1 MDITLSAARA
11 EASRRNG
18 AKSRGPKTPEGKARS
33 AKNALRHG
41 LGAEQF
47 VLLHD
52 EDAAAFEAMADA
64 LADDLA
70 PVGALQC
77 LLARRLVVAAWRL
90 ERADRIE
97 RELFA
102 LRAERDERGLGRLGL
117 ALVRDGNGSRS
128 FDTLLRYRGSAMAEL
143 WRALRALKA
152 LQAEA
157 PDEACARREDAPAPP
172 APPQDAPPIE
182 PEAREN
188 PGEIEPAPADEPPC
202 SLTVYPAPPGE
213 VPSTHACVPASEVT
227 QTCATMRH
235 LCATSAPPSAGP
247 LEPAREHA
255 IDDIGGG
262 LEGQDLKPRWSAAAT
277 KGHMNGGR

>member
-102 LRAERDERGLGRLGL
+102 LRAERDERDERDERGLGRLGL

-157 PDEACARREDAPAPP
+157 PDEREARGRARPAGAATGRATDRTRSARESWRNRACAGRRTPVLLD
-172 APPQDAPPIE
+172 
-182 PEAREN
+182 
-188 PGEIEPAPADEPPC
+188 GLPC
-202 SLTVYPAPPGE
+202 
-213 VPSTHACVPASEVT
+213 
-227 QTCATMRH
+227 
-235 LCATSAPPSAGP
+235 
-247 LEPAREHA
+247 PARRSPLHPCLRP
-255 IDDIGGG
+255 GV
-262 LEGQDLKPRWSAAAT
+262 
-277 KGHMNGGR
+277 

>member
-1 MDITLSAARA
+1 MDICLSAARA

-33 AKNALRHG
+33 AKNALKHG
-41 LGAEQF
+41 LRAEKF

-52 EDAAAFEAMADA
+52 EDADQFEAMAEA

-70 PVGALQC
+70 PVGALQA

-102 LRAERDERGLGRLGL
+102 LQAERSERGWGRLGL
-117 ALVRDGNGSRS
+117 ALVRDGNGPGA
-128 FDTLLRYRGSAMAEL
+128 FGTLLRYRGSAMAEL

-157 PDEACARREDAPAPP
+157 ADERDAPDPLPLPQANADREVVPAPP
-172 APPQDAPPIE
+172 AEAALCEQPIE
-182 PEAREN
+182 PEAGGN
-188 PGEIEPAPADEPPC
+188 PGETAPAPQADEPHAPAQPDAERGEGQAAPAGHAPC
-202 SLTVYPAPPGE
+202 
-213 VPSTHACVPASEVT
+213 THPCVRAHEAT
-227 QTCATMRH
+227 QKCATMAQKCVTDAPLMRH
-235 LCATSAPPSAGP
+235 RRPAPHERRDADA
-247 LEPAREHA
+247 LAR
-255 IDDIGGG
+255 
-262 LEGQDLKPRWSAAAT
+262 
-277 KGHMNGGR
+277 